1 MDIAEL
7 IKHPENLDRDTLYEL
22 RSLIALYPYFQS
34 ARLLMLQNLFL
45 LHDPTF
51 DEELR
56 RSAIYITDR
65 RVIFQMIEARHYQL
79 NVQKQPAKQQS
90 ALPQTAADKDSRT
103 LSLIDDFL
111 SNVKNDAKEN
121 DEKPHTVPTIADLTN
136 DYAAFLQMQE
146 DVTPQEESIEG
157 EGGQDELIDSF
168 IQANKG
174 KQRYEMKDSDE
185 EPTGPQETSN
195 EHIEEIFNENIVNI
209 YIKQGRYQQA
219 LEILKSIC
227 LNNPEKSANFASQMR
242 LLEVVVNNNKESKQQ

>member
-1 MDIAEL
+1 MDIAKL
-7 IKHPENLDRDTLYEL
+7 INNRDKLNAMTLREL
-22 RSLIALYPYFQS
+22 RNLVERYPFYHLARMLYV
-34 ARLLMLQNLFL
+34 ANLYAM
-45 LHDPTF
+45 HDPTLS
-51 DEELR
+51 EELTKA
-56 RSAIYITDR
+56 SLLVPDR
-65 RVIFQMIEARHYQL
+65 TVLFDMIEGHNYEL
-79 NVQKQPAKQQS
+79 EKNNDHNIVE
-90 ALPQTAADKDSRT
+90 TEDDDNRT
-103 LSLIDDFL
+103 ISLIDDFL

-146 DVTPQEESIEG
+146 DVTPQEEPIEG